1 MLSLN
6 TKFCNKK
13 FVVPLSIPHNLVLT
27 RHLQLRLY
35 QRLMNYIPSEINQG
49 YYVVLMLLLYL
60 SCCFHPRSNCHWW
73 KGVVILLL
81 WGRQLLVL
89 LSPHFLLALPF
100 PFFVPLPFPL
110 SHQVLYPHASCQLYL
125 WTINASMVQ
134 SGRPILR
141 VGWVP
146 LAPCQKEKQVVEDFV
161 TMAILSLQIGNKRR

>member
-73 KGVVILLL
+73 KGFVILLL
-81 WGRQLLVL
+81 WGRQLLAL
-89 LSPHFLLALPF
+89 LSPLFSLSSSLSL
-100 PFFVPLPFPL
+100 FFAPPPFPL
-110 SHQVLYPHASCQLYL
+110 SHQPLRHLLASDQLYH
-125 WTINASMVQ
+125 WTINLHLWC
-134 SGRPILR
+134 ILGNQLC
-141 VGWVP
+141 GW
-146 LAPCQKEKQVVEDFV
+146 EE
-161 TMAILSLQIGNKRR
+161 ILWHPSKKNK